1 MRCRR
6 ALPPALIALM
16 PLMAL
21 LLGTAAGSACAQG
34 GAAMPAAELVVTVAG
49 RIEQTPTLGAGI
61 VFAREK
67 DRLHIVTANH
77 VVRSG
82 GREAGDLQI
91 RLKGAPGVVLK
102 ARLLPQVDA
111 GFDLAVLVV
120 DDVTGVAPCSLA
132 LNVLAAPEAI
142 ARGRDVYPVGNPNG
156 EPWALPV
163 KPDAIAEVRNDRVVF
178 QSAVLARGHSGGALI
193 DASGL
198 LVGLIQAD
206 EPPFGRA
213 LEVRKLVELLAQW
226 KLPVQ
231 LRVPDSQGLPPL
243 FSAARRGDEQG
254 VRQLLA
260 ESCTDVNATLA
271 SAGGLSAMHLAARES
286 ANVTQ
291 LLLDAGAR
299 VDTQD
304 RSGQTPLYHAAQV
317 GAARTVQLLLARG
330 ASAAAKGALSAATE
344 RGAVE
349 IVKLLLAAGADP
361 NSALMMTVT
370 AHASGSRAARE
381 QILRLLIDAGAAVN
395 TRDKDGDTALTLAVE
410 NGYTESVRAL
420 LEAGAIVQVKNRNK
434 DSPLRLL
441 THSNSSAGREIALLL
456 LERPTAV
463 EADDAARLLGRLDRD
478 WADVVRLLA
487 RRGLDARSPAA
498 QKALVE
504 AAERGHADVLGALL
518 DAGVDP
524 NPGGRPT
531 PLQNVLGAQSREA
544 PDAATRL
551 AIVKLLLAKGSRV
564 SLSAGPTQLLYQ
576 EPLYLA
582 LIKLDPPDI
591 EVAKLLIARG
601 ANVNAAYPDGMSLLS
616 VAESLKSQEAAALLR
631 KHGARRR

>member
-1 MRCRR
+1 
-6 ALPPALIALM
+6 
-16 PLMAL
+16 
-21 LLGTAAGSACAQG
+21 
-34 GAAMPAAELVVTVAG
+34 
-49 RIEQTPTLGAGI
+49 
-61 VFAREK
+61 
-67 DRLHIVTANH
+67 
-77 VVRSG
+77 
-82 GREAGDLQI
+82 
-91 RLKGAPGVVLK
+91 
-102 ARLLPQVDA
+102 
-111 GFDLAVLVV
+111 
-120 DDVTGVAPCSLA
+120 
-132 LNVLAAPEAI
+132 
-142 ARGRDVYPVGNPNG
+142 
-156 EPWALPV
+156 
-163 KPDAIAEVRNDRVVF
+163 
-178 QSAVLARGHSGGALI
+178 
-193 DASGL
+193 
-198 LVGLIQAD
+198 
-206 EPPFGRA
+206 
-213 LEVRKLVELLAQW
+213 
-226 KLPVQ
+226 
-231 LRVPDSQGLPPL
+231 
-243 FSAARRGDEQG
+243 

-260 ESCTDVNATLA
+260 ETCTDVNAALA
-271 SAGGLSAMHLAARES
+271 SAGGLSALHLAARES

-304 RSGQTPLYHAAQV
+304 RSGQTPLYHAAEA
-317 GAARTVQLLLARG
+317 GTARTVQLLLARG
-330 ASAAAKGALSAATE
+330 ASAAAKGALWAATD

-349 IVKLLLAAGADP
+349 IVKLLLAGGADP
-361 NSALMMTVT
+361 DSALMMTVAERARGT
-370 AHASGSRAARE
+370 QAARE
-381 QILRLLIDAGAAVN
+381 QILRLLLKAGAAVN

-410 NGYTESVRAL
+410 NGHTGSVRAL
-420 LEAGAIVQVKNRNK
+420 LEAGAEVRVKNRNQ

-441 THSNSSAGREIALLL
+441 THSNATSGREMALLL
-456 LERPTAV
+456 LERHPVV
-463 EADDAARLLGRLDRD
+463 EADDATRVLGRLDKD

-487 RRGLDARSPAA
+487 RRGFDAHSPAA

-504 AAERGHADVLGALL
+504 AAERGHAEVVGALL

-544 PDAATRL
+544 PDAAARL

-616 VAESLKSQEAAALLR
+616 VAESLRSQEAATLLR